1 MSGFYF
7 GAYTREQ
14 LKQFAGDGYTVVIPL
29 AATEQHGPHL
39 PVWTD
44 TVICER
50 LSCEA
55 IGIATEAGAKLLMAP
70 VLGIGCSEHHL
81 AFGGT
86 LSFSSGVYLQMLMDI
101 GRSLYLDGFGKVIFV
116 NGHGGN
122 EWMMQQAAVDLAL
135 QYPIWTAAASY
146 WNLAKMALA
155 DVNAGEIGPVP
166 GHAGAFEGA
175 MMMALN
181 PEVVTCPFEKQ
192 KHPAI
197 TSVAQGMTNVFV
209 GRHGMI
215 TGLDGYTDS
224 PGGASKELGEHY
236 FQVIAR
242 AVGEWLV
249 SCSEAMQGDA
259 HGGRVKADTA
269 EPKRGTYR

>member
-1 MSGFYF
+1 VLNGIDF

-14 LKQFAGDGYTVVIPL
+14 LKQFANDGYTVVIPL

-50 LSCEA
+50 ICREA
-55 IGIATEAGAKLLMAP
+55 IGIATGAGAKLLMAP

-86 LSFSSGVYLQMLMDI
+86 LSISSEVYLQILMDI
-101 GRSLYLDGFGKVIFV
+101 GRSLCLDGFGKLVFV

-122 EWMMQQAAVDLAL
+122 EWVMQQAAVDLAL
-135 QYPIWTAAASY
+135 QYPMWTAAASY
-146 WNLAKMALA
+146 WNLAKQALA
-155 DVNAGEIGPVP
+155 DANAGEIGPVP
-166 GHAGAFEGA
+166 GHAGAFEAA

-181 PEVVTCPFEKQ
+181 PEVVTGPFEKQ
-192 KHPAI
+192 EHPAI
-197 TSVAQGMTNVFV
+197 TSIARGMTNVFV
-209 GRHGMI
+209 GRRGII
-215 TGLDGYTDS
+215 TGWDGYTDS
-224 PGGASKELGEHY
+224 PGGATKELGEHFFY
-236 FQVIAR
+236 AIAR

-249 SCSEAMQGDA
+249 SCCSSMENIGQAGSAEKVDRGK
-259 HGGRVKADTA
+259 GGNR
-269 EPKRGTYR
+269 